1 MESYIKMLDYLNTHE
16 LDSSYARIIIYLIKH
31 INNVPKLSITEL
43 ANECFVSNA
52 TVSRFARFFQ
62 YENFQS
68 LKKELTLPSQYKPEF
83 NFRMNSKSVDLIT
96 DNPKEFLKKYSQAII
111 NSIEY
116 VSENIDIEK
125 VDKILTLI
133 NKQKKLFLFGSPSSL
148 NLLQEIQRGFFISG
162 SVIYTGET
170 IADFERLTNYIDSQS
185 FVIVLSSFGN
195 FLSENTKLMN
205 AIINMDCETCFITQ
219 HTENLIS
226 TSFDHIISV
235 TKRNYIEA
243 GSYPTILFCE
253 YFVRRYFSLFRKK

>member
-96 DNPKEFLKKYSQAII
+96 DNPKEF
-111 NSIEY
+111 
-116 VSENIDIEK
+116 
-125 VDKILTLI
+125 
-133 NKQKKLFLFGSPSSL
+133 
-148 NLLQEIQRGFFISG
+148 
-162 SVIYTGET
+162 
-170 IADFERLTNYIDSQS
+170 
-185 FVIVLSSFGN
+185 
-195 FLSENTKLMN
+195 
-205 AIINMDCETCFITQ
+205 
-219 HTENLIS
+219 
-226 TSFDHIISV
+226 
-235 TKRNYIEA
+235 
-243 GSYPTILFCE
+243 
-253 YFVRRYFSLFRKK
+253 

>member
-111 NSIEY
+111 NSIED

-185 FVIVLSSFGN
+185 FVIV
-195 FLSENTKLMN
+195 
-205 AIINMDCETCFITQ
+205 
-219 HTENLIS
+219 
-226 TSFDHIISV
+226 
-235 TKRNYIEA
+235 
-243 GSYPTILFCE
+243 
-253 YFVRRYFSLFRKK
+253 